1 MPKPSYTFGITI
13 GGGGHMNVALARKRH
28 ESFCLHYMSTLNGS
42 QSALAA
48 GYCARNPKNAHITAW
63 TLLKRDD
70 VQARLKEL
78 AEATTDE
85 AIMTLVQQK
94 IVLSEISRARL
105 IDYQDEHGVIR
116 PLEGDIP
123 NPAAIE
129 SVKYKWNPIKKEA
142 YPWRIK
148 LRDPVDAIAQLCK
161 LDNSYL
167 NKKPSASVTV
177 TPITSVAVVEDART
191 KLTARLDKLSGR
203 ITEAKDVPGK
213 QEETSEKASR

>member
-1 MPKPSYTFGITI
+1 
-13 GGGGHMNVALARKRH
+13 MNVALARKRH

-63 TLLKRDD
+63 TLLKRED

-94 IVLSEISRARL
+94 VVLSEIARARL

-116 PLEGDIP
+116 PLEGDVP

-129 SVKYKWNPIKKEA
+129 SVEYKWNPIKKET

-148 LRDPVDAIAQLCK
+148 LRDPVDAIVELCK
-161 LDNSYL
+161 LDNSYR
-167 NKKPSASVTV
+167 NKKLEVSVA
-177 TPITSVAVVEDART
+177 PITNAVVVEDART
-191 KLTARLDKLSGR
+191 KLAARLDKLSARTTGV
-203 ITEAKDVPGK
+203 KDVSGK
-213 QEETSEKASR
+213 QEETSEKASQ